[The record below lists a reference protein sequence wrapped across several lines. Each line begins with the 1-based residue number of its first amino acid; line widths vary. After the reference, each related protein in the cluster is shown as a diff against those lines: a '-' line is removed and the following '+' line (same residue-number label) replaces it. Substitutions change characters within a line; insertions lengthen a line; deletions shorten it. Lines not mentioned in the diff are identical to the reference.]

1 MTSPNASRLGVLLLN
16 LGTPSGTDY
25 WSVRRYLKEFLW
37 DARVIEPPP
46 SRALWWLILNGI
58 ILTKRPFSSGEA
70 YKGIWNNELNESPLL
85 TITREQTQKLKA
97 AFAARHGAETAVF
110 DFAMRYGEP
119 NTPDAI
125 KRLSEAGCDR
135 ILLFPLY
142 PQYAAA
148 TTGSANDQ
156 AFRGLMKMRRQP
168 AVRTVPAYYDDPLYM
183 EALAQSVARH
193 LGARQAEGAPPPQR
207 ILCSYHGLPERYVK
221 AGDPYETHCRATSR
235 LLAERL
241 NLPEAMVETAFQS
254 RFGKEE
260 WVKPYTVERVAELA
274 KSGATDIAILSPAFA
289 ADCVETLEEINEEIR
304 ESFVHAGGKRFD
316 YIPCLN
322 ADEAHIAALLSIVER
337 ELGGWLPQ
345 ATPAQAARAQAEVGA

>member
-1 MTSPNASRLGVLLLN
+1 MTSPNASRIGVLLLN

-70 YKGIWNNELNESPLL
+70 YKSIWNNELNESPLL
-85 TITREQTQKLKA
+85 TVTREQTRKTFE
-97 AFAARHGAETAVF
+97 AFSAKYDDLAVF

-125 KRLSEAGCDR
+125 KRLVEAGCDR

-148 TTGSANDQ
+148 TTATANDQ

-168 AVRTVPAYYDDPLYM
+168 AIRTVPAYYDHPLYM
-183 EALAQSVARH
+183 EALAGSVRRH
-193 LGARQAEGAPPPQR
+193 LDARAAAGEPAPQR
-207 ILCSYHGLPERYVK
+207 VVCSYHGLPVRYVT
-221 AGDPYETHCRATSR
+221 AGDPYESHCRETTR
-235 LLAERL
+235 LLGEAL
-241 NLPEAMVETAFQS
+241 GAPEGWVETAFQS

-274 KSGATDIAILSPAFA
+274 RSGVTDIAILAPAFA

-322 ADEAHIAALLSIVER
+322 DEEAHVAALLAVIER
-337 ELGGWLPQ
+337 EAAGWLP
-345 ATPAQAARAQAEVGA
+345 G

>member
-85 TITREQTQKLKA
+85 TITREQTRKLFE
-97 AFAARHGAETAVF
+97 AFTARRPEADVVF

-119 NTPDAI
+119 NTPDAL
-125 KRLSEAGCDR
+125 RRMAEAGCDR
-135 ILLFPLY
+135 ILTFPLY

-148 TTGSANDQ
+148 TTATANDQ
-156 AFRGLMKMRRQP
+156 AFRGLMKLRRQP
-168 AVRTVPAYYDDPLYM
+168 ALRTVPAYYDHPLYM
-183 EALAQSVARH
+183 EALAGSVRRH
-193 LGARQAEGAPPPQR
+193 LEARKAEGAPAPQR
-207 ILCSYHGLPERYVK
+207 ILCSYHGLPERYV
-221 AGDPYETHCRATSR
+221 ASGDPYADQCRETTR
-235 LLAERL
+235 LLGAAL
-241 NLPEAMVETAFQS
+241 GGPEGWVESAFQS

-260 WVKPYTVERVAELA
+260 WVKPYTVARVADLA
-274 KSGATDIAILSPAFA
+274 RSGVTDIAILAPAFS

-322 ADEAHIAALLSIVER
+322 AEDAHVSALLAIVER
-337 ELGGWLPQ
+337 ELAGWLPEAPAGVPQ
-345 ATPAQAARAQAEVGA
+345 A